1 MEAPTPAGR
10 TASPAGGE
18 STLIDRRSSV
28 DTDRTRAVVDG
39 RHLAGDRNG
48 SPPDSAPAAGPPQP
62 SPARAGR
69 RLLVHLPFALL
80 LLAGAVLRVLTWR
93 AYRPAL
99 LFPDSRAYLMGAL
112 NETLQPSRPSGYSV
126 FLWPFLELGGLATI
140 TLLQH
145 LLGLA
150 MAAAIY
156 LLLLRLRVVAWLAA
170 LATAPLLLDSM
181 QLVLEQYV
189 MADTLFQALVL
200 AACLLLLWRRRSSVP
215 LMLAAG
221 MALGLAATVRGAGFL
236 LLAPAAVTALAVAGG
251 WRRAVLLLAGLGLGF
266 ALPVGAYMAG
276 FHHQHGQFAL
286 VNSTS
291 RFLYSRLAPI
301 ADCRGLALPS
311 YERSLCPPEPLDRRL
326 PSNAYLWDVKRSPQ
340 YHLRPPAGM
349 TEEQVLADFN
359 RRIILHQPVRYAQL
373 VGVDLLRGFQ
383 PFRTTRPGDV
393 SVRPWLFHTS
403 LPDTGVRDRA
413 GLYRTFAGYGPVLDR
428 PLASLLT
435 GYQRLGHTPGPVLG
449 VCAVVALLAA
459 AGVGRARRS
468 GLRVAAWTFAA
479 LCLVSL
485 VTAAMSQGFSWRY
498 QLVQLALLP
507 PAGALGLTALT
518 RRGSPDA
525 HTGGPT

>member
-1 MEAPTPAGR
+1 
-10 TASPAGGE
+10 
-18 STLIDRRSSV
+18 
-28 DTDRTRAVVDG
+28 VVDG
-39 RHLAGDRNG
+39 RHQPGDGNG
-48 SPPDSAPAAGPPQP
+48 SPPESPSAAGTRP
-62 SPARAGR
+62 SPAAPGRR

-80 LLAGAVLRVLTWR
+80 LLGGAVLRLLTWR

-150 MAAAIY
+150 MAVAIY
-156 LLLLRLRVVAWLAA
+156 LLLLRLRVVPWLAA
-170 LATAPLLLDSM
+170 LAAAPLLLDSM

-189 MADTLFQALVL
+189 MSDTLFQALVL
-200 AACLLLLWRRRSSVP
+200 AACLLLLWKRRPGAP
-215 LMLAAG
+215 LLLAAG
-221 MALGLAATVRGAGFL
+221 AALGLAATVRGAGIL
-236 LLAPAAVTALAVAGG
+236 LLAPAAVTALALAGG
-251 WRRAVLLLAGLGLGF
+251 WRRALALLAALGLGF

-276 FHHQHGQFAL
+276 YHHQHGQFAL
-286 VNSTS
+286 TNATS
-291 RFLYSRLAPI
+291 RFLYARLAPI
-301 ADCRGLALPS
+301 ADCRGLTLPAH
-311 YERSLCPPEPLDRRL
+311 ERSLCPPEPLGQRL
-326 PSNAYLWDVKRSPQ
+326 PGNVYMWDVKRSPQ

-349 TEEQVLADFN
+349 TVEQVLADFN
-359 RRIILHQPVRYAQL
+359 RRIIAHQPVRYAQL
-373 VGVDLLRGFQ
+373 VAGDLLRSFQ

-393 SVRPWLFHTS
+393 AVTPWLFHTS

-413 GLYRTFAGYGPVLDR
+413 GLYRAFAGYGPVVDR
-428 PLASLLT
+428 PLAELLV
-435 GYQRLGHTPGPVLG
+435 GYQRLGHTPGPLLG

-479 LCLVSL
+479 LCLVAL
-485 VTAAMSQGFSWRY
+485 VTAAMGSIFSWRY

-507 PAGALGLTALT
+507 PAGALGLTALL
-518 RRGSPDA
+518 RRRSPDA
-525 HTGGPT
+525 HTDGLT